1 MTPVLLIAMMLLGA
15 PALASQSPAAPPCL
29 EHEIGSGSR
38 GAASR
43 ALGEDASPAAI
54 IDAASSAIRDK
65 LGLPFSPAY
74 KAYVCSGETAF
85 TEGLLRHLGVRAVG
99 SDWRVVPAAVGIAT
113 PVGVFFRGDYLAR
126 SALRRRVQ
134 LVAHEL
140 AHLCQQDLAKHRED
154 PLPAWMVEG
163 HADWVAFQT
172 LDLLGLQTYAES
184 RATIVRAVAGAVTP
198 VEHFPDLDTL
208 ADHAAWSRSVRSVPA
223 TYGQAF
229 LAVEYL
235 IERSSRA
242 ALVKFMG
249 PAVGAS
255 DARDRWVEAFSMPYR
270 EFVNDFRAHL
280 KRVGRPAPGP
290 RVEPKSAP

>member
-1 MTPVLLIAMMLLGA
+1 MMRALLAAPILLGSL
-15 PALASQSPAAPPCL
+15 ALAGPSPAAPPCG
-29 EHEIGSGSR
+29 EHEIGSR
-38 GAASR
+38 AAAPRALREDAPPAEIIAAAASM
-43 ALGEDASPAAI
+43 
-54 IDAASSAIRDK
+54 IRDQ

-74 KAYVCSGETAF
+74 KAYVCSDEAAF

-126 SALRRRVQ
+126 TAPRRRVT

-154 PLPAWMVEG
+154 RLPVWLVEG
-163 HADWVAFQT
+163 HADWVAYQV
-172 LDLLGLQTYAES
+172 LDLLGLQAYETS
-184 RATIVRAVAGAVTP
+184 RASVVRAIAGAVTP

-208 ADHAAWSRSVRSVPA
+208 ADHEVWNRSVRSVPA

-249 PAVGAS
+249 SAVEA
-255 DARDRWVEAFSMPYR
+255 DNPRDRWVEAFSIPYR
-270 EFVNDFRAHL
+270 EFMDDFRAHL
-280 KRVGRPAPGP
+280 RRIGRPPSGSTA
-290 RVEPKSAP
+290 EPKPVP